1 MNIVEI
7 NTCNYGSTGTIML
20 QIAQTAEN
28 RGHNVWVAYHN
39 RPLNRAKAV
48 KHSILIGNKFAYFF
62 HTKLNLY
69 TGLNGCGSFF
79 STIHFLRK
87 TKKLKPDLIHL
98 HNLHNCY
105 INLPLLFRFIKKHKI
120 PVVWTLHDCWSFT
133 GQCAHFDMVKC
144 SKWKN
149 GCHNCPQ
156 THIYPASYV
165 DRTKAMW
172 KLKKKWF
179 CGVENMTLVTPSQW
193 LANCV
198 KESYLHNYQTQV
210 IYNGIDLNVFK
221 PSNGD
226 ARKKHNIPEDKFMIL
241 GVSFGWSERKG
252 LDIFNHL
259 AERLDFEK
267 YQVVLVG
274 TNSETDKLLHP
285 NIISIHKTNNR
296 TELAEIYSAADVFV
310 NPTRE
315 EALGLVNIEANA
327 CGLPVVT
334 FRSGGSPEC
343 INTESGSVVERDD
356 INAMEK
362 EIIRIC
368 EDKPFSEEECQK
380 QAAKFDVNLK
390 FAEYLDLY
398 EKIAGTGGYCERGE
412 YKQDEA

>member
-1 MNIVEI
+1 MI
-7 NTCNYGSTGTIML
+7 
-20 QIAQTAEN
+20 Q
-28 RGHNVWVAYHN
+28 
-39 RPLNRAKAV
+39 
-48 KHSILIGNKFAYFF
+48 
-62 HTKLNLY
+62 
-69 TGLNGCGSFF
+69 
-79 STIHFLRK
+79 
-87 TKKLKPDLIHL
+87 L

-133 GQCAHFDMVKC
+133 GQCAYFDMIKC
-144 SKWKN
+144 SKWKS
-149 GCHNCPQ
+149 GCHNCQQ
-156 THIYPASYV
+156 THIYPSSYV
-165 DRTKAMW
+165 DRTKEMW

-193 LANCV
+193 LADCV
-198 KESYLHNYQTQV
+198 KESYLGDYQTQV
-210 IYNGIDLNVFK
+210 IYNGIDLNVFNMVN
-221 PSNGD
+221 SD
-226 ARKKHNIPEDKFMIL
+226 AKKKYNIPENKFLLL

-252 LDIFNHL
+252 LDVFNEL

-267 YQVVLVG
+267 YQIVLVG
-274 TNSETDKLLHP
+274 TNDKTDELLHP
-285 NIISIHKTNNR
+285 NIISIHKTNNQ

-343 INTESGSVVERDD
+343 INAESGSVVERDD
-356 INAMEK
+356 VNALEK

-368 EDKPFSEEECQK
+368 ESKPFSKENCRK
-380 QAAKFDVNLK
+380 QAAKFDLNVK

-398 EKIAGTGGYCERGE
+398 ERIAGTNRRSKRGE
-412 YKQDEA
+412 NKQNEA